1 MNKQVVLYK
10 KIPGDQLARLEQHF
24 HVTCFDGV
32 NDANREAFLA
42 AVSTAHGLI
51 GASIP
56 IRADVVSRA
65 AQLEAISTISVGYDQ
80 FDVADLS
87 ARGIALMHT
96 PGVLTETTADT
107 IFTLILTTARR
118 AVELA
123 AWVKAGHWQ
132 RSIGESLYGVNVHH
146 KTIGIIG
153 MGRIG
158 MALGRRAHCGF
169 GMNVL
174 YYNNVA
180 NPQAERELGARQV
193 SLDELLANSDF
204 VCVVLPLSPETEK
217 FIGAEQFAKM
227 RPDAIFINGS
237 RGKIVDEAALIEALQ
252 QGRIRGAGLDVFEVE
267 PLPASSP
274 LLRLSNVVAL
284 PHIGSA
290 THETRHAMVVCA
302 VDNLIAALAG
312 KVKENCVNPQVLAA
326 RPEVVV

>member
-10 KIPGDQLARLEQHF
+10 KIPTDQLERLQRHF

-32 NDANREAFLA
+32 SDANRQAFLA
-42 AVSTAHGLI
+42 AVADTHGLI

-56 IRADVVSRA
+56 IRADVVCKA
-65 AQLEAISTISVGYDQ
+65 PQLEAISTISVGYDQ
-80 FDVADLS
+80 FDVADLTE
-87 ARGIALMHT
+87 RGIALMHT

-158 MALGRRAHCGF
+158 LALGRRAHCGF
-169 GMNVL
+169 GMNVQ
-174 YYNNVA
+174 YYNNVP
-180 NPQAERELGARQV
+180 NQQAERELNAKQV
-193 SLDELLANSDF
+193 SLNELLASSDF
-204 VCVVLPLSPETEK
+204 VCVVLPLTPETEK
-217 FIGAEQFAKM
+217 FIGAEQLARM
-227 RPDAIFINGS
+227 QPGAIFINGS

-252 QGRIRGAGLDVFEVE
+252 QGRIRAAGLDVFEVE

-274 LLRLSNVVAL
+274 LLNLPNVVAL

-290 THETRHAMVVCA
+290 THETRHAMVACA

-312 KVKENCVNPQVLAA
+312 EVKENCVNPEVLAA
-326 RPEVVV
+326 CRQGVV